1 MILIPIDT
9 RLIRDWD
16 SFHSVFADAFGF
28 PSYYGRNMNAW
39 IDCMSYLNDP
49 EVVDTT
55 MKANPGGVVTLQLN
69 YVDEFAEHCP
79 ELFSTVQESV
89 AFVNWRQIEAG
100 RGPVLALSFNKKP

>member
-1 MILIPIDT
+1 MLIRIDT

-16 SFHSVFADAFGF
+16 TFHSVFADAFGF

-55 MKANPGGVVTLQLN
+55 VKANPGEVVTLQLDH
-69 YVDEFAEHCP
+69 VDDFAERCP
-79 ELFSTVQESV
+79 ELFHTIEESS

-100 RGPVLALSFNKKP
+100 RGPVIALSFHKKP